1 MNSLGSLGRIIFG
14 LAMAYGGVRLFLN
27 ASGEASKVPDMLPA
41 PQVFVYLTGVAL
53 IAAAVSLIIG
63 KRAQLA
69 MILLGV
75 LLILF
80 ALMVWLPATKSINES
95 VASNAMMHLIET
107 MALAG
112 ASWFFAAHL
121 SD

>member
-14 LAMAYGGVRLFLN
+14 LAMAYGGVRLFIN

-53 IAAAVSLIIG
+53 IAAAISLIIG